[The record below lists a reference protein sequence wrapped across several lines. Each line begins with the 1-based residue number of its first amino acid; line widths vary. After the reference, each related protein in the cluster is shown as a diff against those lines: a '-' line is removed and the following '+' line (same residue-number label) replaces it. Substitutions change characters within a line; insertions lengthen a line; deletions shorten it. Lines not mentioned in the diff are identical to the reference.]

1 MVNCSAFLSSDS
13 WVAFAH
19 MPPPAKAHTKA
30 GQIKQSVGSGRY
42 RSFDFSYKRHRQV
55 TLLNLHFLLLRSWSG
70 NLNPA
75 IVFSMRLLHLGYV
88 LFQRP
93 HAVFHLLQRHS
104 W

>member
-13 WVAFAH
+13 WAVFAH

-30 GQIKQSVGSGRY
+30 GQIKQSVGSEHY
-42 RSFDFSYKRHRQV
+42 CSFYSSYKRHWQV
-55 TLLNLHFLLLRSWSG
+55 TLLNLYFLLLRSLSG
-70 NLNPA
+70 NLNLA
-75 IVFSMRLLHLGYV
+75 VVFSMRLLHLGYV

-93 HAVFHLLQRHS
+93 HAVFRLLQRRN